1 MRGQEVGC
9 SARRRN
15 RIKMNRKA
23 RRKVIKDIFD
33 YRGLLKQAST
43 DAVNSLEAAFK
54 KKWEADDETLNDGD
68 IEVIEDDGSDDIYN
82 C

>member
-1 MRGQEVGC
+1 MLRKTAQPHQ
-9 SARRRN
+9 
-15 RIKMNRKA
+15 MNRKA

-33 YRGLLKQAST
+33 YRELLKKTST
-43 DAVNSLEAAFK
+43 DAVNSLEAALK

-68 IEVIEDDGSDDIYN
+68 IEVIDNDGSDDVYN

>member
-1 MRGQEVGC
+1 
-9 SARRRN
+9 
-15 RIKMNRKA
+15 MNRKA

-33 YRGLLKQAST
+33 YRGLLKEASI

-54 KKWEADDETLNDGD
+54 KKWEADDETLNNGD

>member
-1 MRGQEVGC
+1 
-9 SARRRN
+9 
-15 RIKMNRKA
+15 MNRKA

-33 YRGLLKQAST
+33 YRGLLKEAST

-68 IEVIEDDGSDDIYN
+68 IEVINDDGSDDIYN

>member
-1 MRGQEVGC
+1 
-9 SARRRN
+9 
-15 RIKMNRKA
+15 MNRKA

-33 YRGLLKQAST
+33 YRGLLKEASA
-43 DAVNSLEAAFK
+43 DALNSLEAAFK

-68 IEVIEDDGSDDIYN
+68 IEVIDDDGSDDIYN

>member
-1 MRGQEVGC
+1 
-9 SARRRN
+9 
-15 RIKMNRKA
+15 MNRKA

-33 YRGLLKQAST
+33 YRGLLKEAST

-68 IEVIEDDGSDDIYN
+68 IEVIEDDGLDDIYN

>member
-1 MRGQEVGC
+1 MLRKTAQPHQ
-9 SARRRN
+9 
-15 RIKMNRKA
+15 MNRKA

-33 YRGLLKQAST
+33 YRGLLKEASA
-43 DAVNSLEAAFK
+43 DAFNSLETAFK

-68 IEVIEDDGSDDIYN
+68 IEVIDDDGSDDIYN

>member
-1 MRGQEVGC
+1 MLHKTAHPHQ
-9 SARRRN
+9 
-15 RIKMNRKA
+15 MNRKA

-33 YRGLLKQAST
+33 YRGLLKEVST

-54 KKWEADDETLNDGD
+54 KKWEADDETLNNGD
-68 IEVIEDDGSDDIYN
+68 IEVIDDDGSDDIYN